1 MTARRHV
8 TSLLH
13 RSRSQQWLR
22 KGHLAFD
29 HCLVQQLAQGL
40 IHPQDVGE
48 AMITLQKL
56 EPSGVAHSCLC
67 VGRKKR
73 RVVGCWLECLRPMVR
88 PPLWLVTLRGDIRF
102 KNVGL
107 SRTGIHEK
115 PSNRAP
121 ISRFSSQMTGNL

>member
-48 AMITLQKL
+48 AMVTLQKL
-56 EPSGVAHSCLC
+56 KPQLLLLIFN
-67 VGRKKR
+67 
-73 RVVGCWLECLRPMVR
+73 LEAIIMLRSPTFEM
-88 PPLWLVTLRGDIRF
+88 LDC
-102 KNVGL
+102 GL
-107 SRTGIHEK
+107 
-115 PSNRAP
+115 
-121 ISRFSSQMTGNL
+121 LYYL